1 MMCTFAYVESL
12 LTQSFVLQ
20 FFVRESPELCNKMK
34 LTAHSHSAVMNN
46 SSTQLTPT
54 FSTVKVIGN
63 PSRGLN
69 ISPEQTT
76 TVWRSTNGKSSRG
89 GISSIFKPRSNSI
102 TAHPSHLNVPMLSS
116 TNTASFAE
124 TWLNG
129 GNTQQQYQASPYPPR
144 PPLTRSPKTI
154 RFRDE
159 ADNSR
164 DDAAIEISTQNNR
177 EVSPSPH
184 QYRGRKQLSS
194 ISSPGLPP
202 RGGAGGSGF
211 VSRRGRRPPMISR
224 HSTH

>member
-1 MMCTFAYVESL
+1 
-12 LTQSFVLQ
+12 
-20 FFVRESPELCNKMK
+20 
-34 LTAHSHSAVMNN
+34 MNN
-46 SSTQLTPT
+46 STQLTPT
-54 FSTVKVIGN
+54 FSTVKMIGT

-102 TAHPSHLNVPMLSS
+102 NSTHPSHLNVPMLSS

-124 TWLNG
+124 TWVNG
-129 GNTQQQYQASPYPPR
+129 GSQQQYHQAQGPYPPR

-159 ADNSR
+159 ADNCR
-164 DDAAIEISTQNNR
+164 DDDAIEISTQNNR

-184 QYRGRKQLSS
+184 HYRGRKHLSS
-194 ISSPGLPP
+194 ISSPGLP
-202 RGGAGGSGF
+202 RGSGGSGF

>member
-1 MMCTFAYVESL
+1 
-12 LTQSFVLQ
+12 
-20 FFVRESPELCNKMK
+20 MK
-34 LTAHSHSAVMNN
+34 LVAHSHSADMNN
-46 SSTQLTPT
+46 NSTQLTPT
-54 FSTVKVIGN
+54 FSTVKMFGT
-63 PSRGLN
+63 PQGLN

-102 TAHPSHLNVPMLSS
+102 TSTHPSHLNVPMLSS

-124 TWLNG
+124 TWVNG
-129 GNTQQQYQASPYPPR
+129 GTQQQYHQAGPYPPR

-159 ADNSR
+159 ADDR
-164 DDAAIEISTQNNR
+164 DEAAIEISTQNNR

-184 QYRGRKQLSS
+184 HYRGRKQLS
-194 ISSPGLPP
+194 SSPGLPP
-202 RGGAGGSGF
+202 RGGGPGSGF

>member
-1 MMCTFAYVESL
+1 
-12 LTQSFVLQ
+12 
-20 FFVRESPELCNKMK
+20 MK
-34 LTAHSHSAVMNN
+34 LAADSHSAVMMNN
-46 SSTQLTPT
+46 STQLTPT
-54 FSTVKVIGN
+54 FSTVKMIGT
-63 PSRGLN
+63 PPRGLN

-102 TAHPSHLNVPMLSS
+102 NSTHPSHLNVPMLSS

-124 TWLNG
+124 TWVNG
-129 GNTQQQYQASPYPPR
+129 GSQQQYQAHPYPPR

-164 DDAAIEISTQNNR
+164 DDAAIEITTQNNR

-184 QYRGRKQLSS
+184 LYRGRKQLST
-194 ISSPGLPP
+194 SPGLPP
-202 RGGAGGSGF
+202 RASGGGSGF

>member
-1 MMCTFAYVESL
+1 
-12 LTQSFVLQ
+12 
-20 FFVRESPELCNKMK
+20 VRDSPELCNKMK
-34 LTAHSHSAVMNN
+34 LAAHSQSSVMNN
-46 SSTQLTPT
+46 NSTQLTPT
-54 FSTVKVIGN
+54 FSTVKMIGQT
-63 PSRGLN
+63 PQGLN
-69 ISPEQTT
+69 RSPEQTT

-102 TAHPSHLNVPMLSS
+102 THPSHLNVPMLSS

-124 TWLNG
+124 SWLNG
-129 GNTQQQYQASPYPPR
+129 GSTQQQYQASPYPPR

-164 DDAAIEISTQNNR
+164 DDVAMEITTQNNR

-184 QYRGRKQLSS
+184 YRGRKQLSS

-202 RGGAGGSGF
+202 RASGGGSGF

>member
-1 MMCTFAYVESL
+1 
-12 LTQSFVLQ
+12 
-20 FFVRESPELCNKMK
+20 
-34 LTAHSHSAVMNN
+34 MNN
-46 SSTQLTPT
+46 NSTQLTPT
-54 FSTVKVIGN
+54 FSTVKMIGT
-63 PSRGLN
+63 PQGLN

-102 TAHPSHLNVPMLSS
+102 NSTHPSHLNVPMLSS

-124 TWLNG
+124 SWLNG
-129 GNTQQQYQASPYPPR
+129 GSTQQQYQASPYPPR

-159 ADNSR
+159 TDNR
-164 DDAAIEISTQNNR
+164 DAAIEITTQNNR

-194 ISSPGLPP
+194 ISSPG
-202 RGGAGGSGF
+202 RGGGSGF

>member
-1 MMCTFAYVESL
+1 MRT
-12 LTQSFVLQ
+12 
-20 FFVRESPELCNKMK
+20 SPELCNKMK
-34 LTAHSHSAVMNN
+34 LEAHSHSAAMNN
-46 SSTQLTPT
+46 NNSTQLTPT
-54 FSTVKVIGN
+54 FSTVKMIGTT
-63 PSRGLN
+63 PQGLN

-102 TAHPSHLNVPMLSS
+102 NSTHPSHLNVPMLSS

-124 TWLNG
+124 SWLNG
-129 GNTQQQYQASPYPPR
+129 GSTQQQYHQVQSPYPPR

-159 ADNSR
+159 ADNNR
-164 DDAAIEISTQNNR
+164 DDAAIEITTQNNR

-194 ISSPGLPP
+194 VTSPGMPP
-202 RGGAGGSGF
+202 RAGGGSGF

>member
-1 MMCTFAYVESL
+1 
-12 LTQSFVLQ
+12 
-20 FFVRESPELCNKMK
+20 
-34 LTAHSHSAVMNN
+34 MNN
-46 SSTQLTPT
+46 NNSTQLTPT
-54 FSTVKVIGN
+54 FSTVKMIGT
-63 PSRGLN
+63 PPRGLN

-124 TWLNG
+124 SWLNG
-129 GNTQQQYQASPYPPR
+129 GSTQQQYQASPYPPR
-144 PPLTRSPKTI
+144 PALTRSPKTI

-159 ADNSR
+159 TDNSR
-164 DDAAIEISTQNNR
+164 DDVAIEISTQNNR

-194 ISSPGLPP
+194 SPGLPP
-202 RGGAGGSGF
+202 RAGGGSGF

>member
-1 MMCTFAYVESL
+1 
-12 LTQSFVLQ
+12 
-20 FFVRESPELCNKMK
+20 MK
-34 LTAHSHSAVMNN
+34 LTVHSHSAVVNN
-46 SSTQLTPT
+46 NNSTQLTPT
-54 FSTVKVIGN
+54 FSTVKMIGT
-63 PSRGLN
+63 PRGLN

-102 TAHPSHLNVPMLSS
+102 NSTHPSHLNVPMLSS

-124 TWLNG
+124 SWLNG
-129 GNTQQQYQASPYPPR
+129 GTQQQYHQGQGPYPPR

-164 DDAAIEISTQNNR
+164 DDAAIEITTQNNR

-184 QYRGRKQLSS
+184 HYRGRKQLST
-194 ISSPGLPP
+194 SPGLPP
-202 RGGAGGSGF
+202 RGGSGF
-211 VSRRGRRPPMISR
+211 VSRRGRRPQMISR